1 MRNLSLT
8 LYRKTNRDSE
18 VNLFRWHIR
27 NSVLRQ
33 SVVLSVL
40 SFTNIVDQTVL
51 KPNVLRNPHTL
62 DNRNCQRCL

>member
-62 DNRNCQRCL
+62 DSRNCQRYL